1 MKRKQ
6 IVFITLAVMLVLITA
21 LGACGGGGGDA
32 SSGGDSAASSS
43 APAETSADPAESSS
57 SEAPAEGEA
66 KSIVYAQKS
75 LDYYAWTVMQ
85 AGVEKVAK
93 DKGWNF
99 EASDAKLDPA
109 TQFDQIVNF
118 INKKPDAIICD
129 AIDSEGLIAAVDQ
142 CVAADVPFAIVDTP
156 LTGGDVKVT
165 VAFDNFEAGTLAGE
179 AILKALKAKN
189 GSEKGTVFYALGAM
203 SSDAWRL
210 RREGL
215 EDVLAI
221 KDGKSEKYDITYYA
235 DPAEGDPAKTQDFL
249 LNRLSSGE
257 KIDAV
262 HAPSDNPGM
271 GLVAALKIEKQW
283 FTKDD
288 PNHVAVVTVD
298 GEPISTNFIGEGYYD
313 YAISQDCYAYSN
325 IVIEM
330 LEKYTW
336 QGQDVALG
344 PYSNDAYLWESCEIV
359 DSDSGPYVKIPA
371 FEINPENCE
380 DPRNWSV
387 FAEKELGLPY
397 DMSLAEV

>member
-1 MKRKQ
+1 MKKKQ
-6 IVFITLAVMLVLITA
+6 IVFIVVALMLVFVTA
-21 LGACGGGGGDA
+21 LGACGGSGDSGSS
-32 SSGGDSAASSS
+32 SSGSAASSATSGDASTDSS
-43 APAETSADPAESSS
+43 AAT
-57 SEAPAEGEA
+57 GEA

-93 DKGWNF
+93 DKGWSF

-109 TQFDQIVNF
+109 QQFDQIVNF
-118 INKKPDAIICD
+118 INKKPDAIISD
-129 AIDSEGLIAAVDQ
+129 PIDSEGLIAAVDQ
-142 CVAADVPFAIVDTP
+142 CVAAGIPFAVIDTP
-156 LTGGDVKVT
+156 LTGGEVAVT

-179 AILKALKAKN
+179 AILKALTAKN

-215 EDVLAI
+215 EDVLSI
-221 KDGKSEKYDITYYA
+221 KDGKSSKYDITYYA

-257 KIDAV
+257 TIDAV

-271 GLVAALKIEKQW
+271 GLVAALKMEKQW
-283 FTKDD
+283 FKKDD
-288 PNHVAVVTVD
+288 PKHVAIVTID
-298 GEPISTNFIGEGYYD
+298 GEPISTNFIAEGYYD
-313 YAISQDCYAYSN
+313 YAISQDCFAYSN

-336 QGQDVALG
+336 EGKAVELG
-344 PYSNDAYLWESCEIV
+344 PYSNDAYLWENCEIV
-359 DSDSGPYVKIPA
+359 ESASGPYVKIPA
-371 FEINPENCE
+371 FEINPDNCT
-380 DPRNWSV
+380 DARNWSV

-397 DMSLAEV
+397 DMSLADA